1 MRCEECRQEF
11 VEESPRDLLA
21 LYFHLMLEH
30 GFIGLLS
37 RKKGAPPI
45 TTSHWPGGVT
55 VRQGGNVITGI
66 DI

>member
-1 MRCEECRQEF
+1 MAGMRCEECRQEF

-37 RKKGAPPI
+37 RKKV
-45 TTSHWPGGVT
+45 H
-55 VRQGGNVITGI
+55 RQSQLVIGQAESR
-66 DI
+66 